1 MGLSAAELKK
11 LIDASYRGNNGA
23 ERSTRHTG
31 FKLDRNLSDR
41 EQKVFTDAAGKPYVV
56 FAGSRKTSD
65 WLLSNTALAL
75 GYEKLAPR
83 FIKSRGVIDDV
94 AKKYGQKITVAG
106 HSLGGAL
113 ASSVGQSRKVDR
125 IVSVDKGVGLG
136 GLFKPQ
142 SKKETSIRGATD
154 IVSLGS
160 LTQRGGRHI
169 TLPQTAY
176 ANVVKAHDHSLLG
189 KLKGRAIL

>member
-1 MGLSAAELKK
+1 MGLSATELKK

-31 FKLDRNLSDR
+31 FTLDRNLSDR
-41 EQKVFTDAAGKPYVV
+41 EQKVFTDPTGKPYIV

-65 WLLSNTALAL
+65 WLISNTALAL
-75 GYEKLAPR
+75 GYEKMTPR
-83 FIKSRGVIDDV
+83 FIKSNGVLEDV
-94 AKKYGQKITVAG
+94 AKKYGRKITVAG
-106 HSLGGAL
+106 HSLGGAI
-113 ASSVGQSRKVDR
+113 ASSVGQSHKVDR
-125 IVSVDKGVGLG
+125 IVSVDKGVGRG

-154 IVSLGS
+154 LVSLGS
-160 LTQRGGRHI
+160 LTQFGGKHI

-176 ANVVKAHDHSLLG
+176 ANVVKSHDHSLLG
-189 KLKGRAIL
+189 KLKGRIV